1 MEAKFRGLPYRP
13 WLSCIVTKLQRD
25 DQTIVRNCT
34 VVMVA
39 AVRQGYVKV
48 FKEEGFCTH
57 AWNLCRRALEGKVF

>member
-39 AVRQGYVKV
+39 VVRQGYVKI
-48 FKEEGFCTH
+48 FKFQGGRILYACVQP
-57 AWNLCRRALEGKVF
+57 LSQGP

>member
-48 FKEEGFCTH
+48 FKFQGGRILYACVEPLSQGP
-57 AWNLCRRALEGKVF
+57 